1 MLWFDEAANTL
12 KSCWQNPLKVIEC
25 IAIDLFFFFAYGWL
39 SFPVFEKLTE
49 YVIVISSLVSDA
61 LKTTGRSY
69 INNKSLV
76 DILFSPPLNGFV
88 VKFFLLLLLLGFV
101 VYFLYCVFQG
111 FVWKISSEVA
121 GFNISWKEY
130 LRSFFL
136 TNILWF
142 GLFIVYYFG
151 DLLLNIRTTILI
163 KLNPEYVPSG
173 VWGIFVVV
181 MSLIILYFM
190 ILSYIAG
197 SVRIGFKAGWNGYRD
212 FAPPLLLILA
222 FFLVID
228 ILMIQAGMWRLE
240 AAYLL
245 GLVLF
250 LPALTITKVYIWRVA
265 RELSKNGV
273 LPQY

>member
-121 GFNISWKEY
+121 GFNIS
-130 LRSFFL
+130 
-136 TNILWF
+136 
-142 GLFIVYYFG
+142 
-151 DLLLNIRTTILI
+151 
-163 KLNPEYVPSG
+163 
-173 VWGIFVVV
+173 
-181 MSLIILYFM
+181 
-190 ILSYIAG
+190 
-197 SVRIGFKAGWNGYRD
+197 
-212 FAPPLLLILA
+212 
-222 FFLVID
+222 
-228 ILMIQAGMWRLE
+228 
-240 AAYLL
+240 
-245 GLVLF
+245 
-250 LPALTITKVYIWRVA
+250 
-265 RELSKNGV
+265 
-273 LPQY
+273 